1 MTIFC
6 FMLPHAPNFGE
17 CRCQS
22 KDRAAFQGNADAG
35 AVFKLAPGQ
44 QAEAH
49 SEVHSFRAVIAAR
62 LFSFLFSAY
71 TVSGE
76 TSPTR
81 TP

>member
-1 MTIFC
+1 MLRIFGNAGANRKTEQ
-6 FMLPHAPNFGE
+6 HSRE
-17 CRCQS
+17 
-22 KDRAAFQGNADAG
+22 NADAG